1 MRNGP
6 EEFLK
11 QAIALALSNVSSGLG
26 GPFGAVIVKDGQA
39 ISSGR
44 NLVIS
49 NNDPCAHAEI
59 VAIRAACEALQSFHL
74 SGCEIYA
81 SCEPCPM
88 CLGAIYWARL
98 SRLYFAS
105 TREDAARAGF
115 DDARIYR
122 EIALPPESR
131 ALPSECLLWEEGKE
145 AFRWWLES
153 DQRIEY

>member
-1 MRNGP
+1 MRNRR

-11 QAIALALSNVSSGLG
+11 QAIALALSNVSSGHG
-26 GPFGAVIVKDGQA
+26 GPFGAVIVKDGEA

-44 NLVIS
+44 NLVLA
-49 NNDPCAHAEI
+49 NKDPSAHAEI

-105 TREDAARAGF
+105 TREDAASAGF

-122 EIALPPESR
+122 EIALPTESR
-131 ALPSECLLWEEGKE
+131 ALPTECLLLEEGKE
-145 AFRWWLES
+145 PFRRWLQS
-153 DQRIEY
+153 DQRIVY